1 MSAAHLFPAESES
14 RPTINIFKPSPM
26 SHWAD
31 SAPANTAFSSS
42 NPRIMNPGPTP
53 ISPIELLQQLRE
65 AEQEDVARVTEEER
79 NYFHST
85 GTLAEFYFR
94 ILDPW
99 RRRVCARGQVA
110 AGTLTNERQS
120 VRCFE
125 AFDRANR
132 PDKWPAD
139 LAWQGRPM
147 GFIGASYI
155 REWISYRLQHGS
167 DRGALSPGS
176 MPKRWNHLRYVLNQ
190 AFRLKI
196 IGEQIAV
203 SVKDVIQEHHDRK
216 GLDPLDEL
224 DLIPTSFTDQQLH
237 AVYQELEGDL
247 ELQTAWVLGAQS
259 GPRTA
264 DLFTLRWARNI
275 RLDATPP
282 ELLFIAEKTKRRIW
296 VPLGPTAVDHL
307 RRLIKQQAHLA
318 EPQGFVFPRHTDPKR
333 KDPEDGERSRARMRR
348 IKRALIDAGIPETP
362 DTERPIQMLRATA
375 NSRLNGIETKAG
387 DRATHGK
394 ESTVQGESYTDYRD
408 MLIRAVMTLDQQWQ
422 AAGIFA
428 RR

>member
-1 MSAAHLFPAESES
+1 M
-14 RPTINIFKPSPM
+14 
-26 SHWAD
+26 
-31 SAPANTAFSSS
+31 
-42 NPRIMNPGPTP
+42 
-53 ISPIELLQQLRE
+53 SPIELLQQLRE
-65 AEQEDVARVTEEER
+65 REQEDIPRVTEEER

-85 GTLAEFYFR
+85 GTLAEFYFK

-125 AFDRANR
+125 EFDREHR
-132 PDKWPAD
+132 PVQWPPD
-139 LAWQGRPM
+139 MAWHGRPM

-155 REWISYRLQHGS
+155 REWIAYRLEHGS
-167 DRGALSPGS
+167 KRGALSSGS
-176 MPKRWNHLRYVLNQ
+176 MPKRWNHLRFILNQ

-196 IGEQIAV
+196 ISDQVAV
-203 SVKDVIQEHHDRK
+203 SVKEIVQEHHDKK

-224 DLIPTSFTDQQLH
+224 DLIPTSYTDDQLH
-237 AVYQELEGDL
+237 AVYRELEGDL

-259 GPRTA
+259 GPRSA
-264 DLFTLRWARNI
+264 DLFTLRWQRNI
-275 RLDATPP
+275 RLDGTPP

-296 VPLGPTAVDHL
+296 VPLGPIVVDHL
-307 RRLIKQQAHLA
+307 QRLAKQQAHLA
-318 EPQGFVFPRHTDPKR
+318 EPQGFVFARHTDPHR

-348 IKRALIDAGIPETP
+348 IKRALIDAGIPETA
-362 DTERPIQMLRATA
+362 DTARPIQMLRATA

-394 ESTVQGESYTDYRD
+394 ESTVQGESYNDYRD
-408 MLIRAVMTLDQQWQ
+408 MLIRAVLKLDQQWQ
-422 AAGIFA
+422 QAGIFA